1 MNICL
6 DSSVIVSALRKQEV
20 NHKTSKDILWKVK
33 DGEYIAIEPY
43 TVLVE
48 ITAAIR
54 RRTGSPELADRVK
67 NDLLNIDNI
76 NFMGLGYERASHAAD
91 IATVVGVRGMDAI
104 VIQIAKEFDIPLI
117 TLDREMIEKAKSF
130 IDIRTTDGL

>member
-1 MNICL
+1 MRICL

-20 NHKTSKDILWKVK
+20 NHEVSKDLLRKVK

-43 TVLVE
+43 IVLVE

-54 RRTGSPELADRVK
+54 RRTGSSELADRVK

-76 NFMGLGYERASHAAD
+76 NFMDLGYERAFQAAD
-91 IATVVGVRGMDAI
+91 IAQMIGVRGMDAI

-117 TLDREMIEKAKSF
+117 TLDKEMIEKAES
-130 IDIRTTDGL
+130 IINIRTIDGF